1 MSCES
6 LHELGSGESPARGAG
21 LESYQRSGLNSEE
34 AAMAWAM
41 LHFGGDLKA
50 CERLQGGVSARI
62 REVVEPVLALDELAQ
77 FKVLERWREEDRAWD
92 RLDGRLSDC
101 DSPPA
106 ANPTPEDARWLR
118 AYAMIRDAAPGR
130 TRPWRSAHS
139 RTRRAVEWLAIE
151 DRRASIPIIRPELRA
166 RKGFDCVEL
175 AEMSRVELQLYI
187 RQLGVYQLAELSHQ
201 QPRRNLVRLRQRLL
215 AADRGWFEHCL
226 FCSTHVDAEFRARM
240 RKLFGGI
247 SAEGAMLVSYLLK
260 IGLYSV
266 AVATQSRYRHQM
278 RHIRRELPP
287 PYAEQLMK
295 LEHRAAK
302 LPVMVSA
309 HWQVMVNDFTDQWR
323 DYYRELRADISAPD
337 KRANPRAFEGTDE

>member
-6 LHELGSGESPARGAG
+6 LNQRRRVESAAPGAG
-21 LESYQRSGLNSEE
+21 LEFYQRSGLNSAE
-34 AAMAWAM
+34 AATAWAM
-41 LHFGGDLKA
+41 LHFCGDLQA
-50 CERLQGGVSARI
+50 CDRLQGGIGARI
-62 REVVEPVLALDELAQ
+62 REVAEPVLALDERAQ

-92 RLDGRLSDC
+92 RLDDLVSHC

-106 ANPTPEDARWLR
+106 VNPRPEDARWLR
-118 AYAMIRDAAPGR
+118 AYALIRDAAPGR

-139 RTRRAVEWLAIE
+139 RTRRAVEWLAVE
-151 DRRASIPIIRPELRA
+151 DRRATIPIFRPELRA

-175 AEMSRVELQLYI
+175 GEMSRVELQLYI

-226 FCSTHVDAEFRARM
+226 FCSKHVDAEFRARM

-260 IGLYSV
+260 IGVYSV
-266 AVATQSRYRHQM
+266 AVATHSRFRHQM

-309 HWQVMVNDFTDQWR
+309 QWQVMVDDFTDQWR
-323 DYYRELRADISAPD
+323 DYYRELRAEISAPD
-337 KRANPRAFEGTDE
+337 TRANPRAVEGTDE